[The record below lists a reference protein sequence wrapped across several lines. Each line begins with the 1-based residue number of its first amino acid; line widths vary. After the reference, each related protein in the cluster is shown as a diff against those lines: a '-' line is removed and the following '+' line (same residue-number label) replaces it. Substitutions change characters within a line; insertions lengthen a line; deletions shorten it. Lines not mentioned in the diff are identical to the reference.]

1 MNGHLEC
8 VMINEMSEE
17 ERQILYD
24 FTHIWNINFLFK

>member
-8 VMINEMSEE
+8 VMINEMSEG